1 MDGKCYKITQTI
13 LNSENST
20 IPSNYITCQD
30 VFHGNKTKSHKQLNW
45 REKNWWKK
53 QKKFAYNKT
62 FINSSV

>member
-1 MDGKCYKITQTI
+1 MLQNNTDNLKFRELHYSYQLYTV
-13 LNSENST
+13 
-20 IPSNYITCQD
+20 TCQD
-30 VFHGNKTKSHKQLNW
+30 VFHGNRTKSHKQHNC